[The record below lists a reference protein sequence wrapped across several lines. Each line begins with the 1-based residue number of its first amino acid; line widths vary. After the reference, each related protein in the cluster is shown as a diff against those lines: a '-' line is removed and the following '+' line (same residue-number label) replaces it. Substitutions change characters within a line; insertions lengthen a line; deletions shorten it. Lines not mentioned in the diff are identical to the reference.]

1 MTPLSPLW
9 ALVPGGSDVP
19 LAKVGGAPEPV
30 GPLRWP
36 VCASCARP
44 LRFLFQLPH
53 VPGKVE
59 LAPFA
64 AVYVFQCE
72 NPDTVCYRW
81 EAFDGANAVVA
92 VRAGPPSVE
101 GEGPGGV
108 PYAEWRLG
116 LAPAQEDTAALCV
129 DVDTATSAQLSA
141 LDRAQEEAPES
152 KVGGLPIWLNGE
164 APPTCCEA
172 PMRFVAQVS
181 AMPFGLNFGDNGRGY
196 LFRCARDCEHPFRFL
211 TQGA

>member
-1 MTPLSPLW
+1 MTPLSPPW

-36 VCASCARP
+36 VCASCASP

-53 VPGKVE
+53 VPGTLE

-81 EAFDGANAVVA
+81 EPFSGANAVEA
-92 VRAGPPSVE
+92 VRRGTPSVE
-101 GEGPGGV
+101 GSGPGGV

-116 LAPAQEDTAALCV
+116 LAPAEEDTAALSV
-129 DVDTATSAQLSA
+129 DVDTATSEQLSA
-141 LDRAQEEAPES
+141 LERAQEEAPES

-172 PMRFVAQVS
+172 PMRFVAQLS
-181 AMPFGLNFGDNGRGY
+181 AMPFGLGFGDNGRGY
-196 LFRCARDCEHPFRFL
+196 LFRCVRDCPRPFRFL